1 MSQIFDA
8 TESDFQTTVVE
19 RSKELPVL
27 VDFWA
32 AWCAPCRTLGP
43 MLEQAVTNTTGK
55 VLLAKVDVDANQS
68 LARDY
73 GIRGIPAVKAFR
85 GRHVVDEFVGA
96 LPQAAVEQFVERFV
110 PSEADELVA
119 AGDESSLRRA
129 LELEP
134 RRSDAAT
141 ALARMLL
148 ECGDAEGALELVEP
162 LVGDFI
168 AEGLAARARL
178 ELSPADSNGNVR
190 LALDAL
196 SRNDTENALKH
207 LLSAFGDSG
216 EEERGLIRKAMVGV
230 FTELG
235 VDHPLVSTYRKRLA
249 TAL

>member
-1 MSQIFDA
+1 VI
-8 TESDFQTTVVE
+8 E
-19 RSKELPVL
+19 RSKELPIV

-43 MLEQAVTNTTGK
+43 ILEQTVTNTKGK
-55 VLLAKVDVDANQS
+55 VLLAKVDVDANRS

-85 GRHVVDEFVGA
+85 GGHVVDEFVGA
-96 LPQAAVEQFVERFV
+96 LPQAAVEQFIERLV
-110 PSEADELVA
+110 PSEADKLVA

-134 RRSDAAT
+134 RRADAAT
-141 ALARMLL
+141 ALARVLL
-148 ECGDAEGALELVEP
+148 ERGDAEGALELVEP

-168 AEGLAARARL
+168 AEGLTARARL
-178 ELSPADSNGNVR
+178 ELSPADSNGNIR

-196 SRNDTENALKH
+196 SRNDSENALER

-216 EEERGLIRKAMVGV
+216 EEERELIRKAMVGV